1 MLARIVKAQK
11 SAAAYGPA
19 LYGTDL
25 DLTNVIIETPVNRI
39 RCGFYDVSSF
49 ALQLGT
55 AALHREGMI
64 RPGKHFRVVER
75 VADDRDL
82 VCPQRLGLFEVINK
96 NSFMC

>member
-11 SAAAYGPA
+11 SAAVYDSA
-19 LYGTDL
+19 LYETDL
-25 DLTNVIIETPVNRI
+25 GLMDVIIETPVNRI
-39 RCGFYDVSSF
+39 RGGFYDVSSF

-64 RPGKHFRVVER
+64 RPGKHFRVVKR
-75 VADDRDL
+75 IADDRDL
-82 VCPQRLGLFEVINK
+82 VRPQRIGLFEVINK